1 MQNWGYVVKIGII
14 LSDLGFAQNFRDEV
28 TIANISANIP
38 QGLLKWYD
46 FTGMSLTVRP
56 SDCII
61 VEKLLQHYLDLKF
74 YSTAYEHTKI

>member
-1 MQNWGYVVKIGII
+1 MKNWGYVVKIGII

-56 SDCII
+56 FVSII
-61 VEKLLQHYLDLKF
+61 IEKLLQESFLF
-74 YSTAYEHTKI
+74 KILFNCV

>member
-1 MQNWGYVVKIGII
+1 MKNWGCVVKIGII

-46 FTGMSLTVRP
+46 FTGKSLTVRAT
-56 SDCII
+56 II
-61 VEKLLQHYLDLKF
+61 IEKLFQEGF
-74 YSTAYEHTKI
+74 CI

>member
-1 MQNWGYVVKIGII
+1 MKNWGYVVKIGII

-61 VEKLLQHYLDLKF
+61 VEKLFQHYFDLKF